1 MANSETGH
9 LARKSAATT
18 DGKLPPLP
26 CSVTL
31 DTGDGDFVSASS
43 SRKTLRR
50 DYVAVML
57 VNTTESVSTTLLY
70 PYIGLL
76 IVHLSPGM
84 SRGEAGTYSGLVVA
98 MLQVAAGIFGTTWGR
113 ASDHY
118 GRRPLIVLGLIACIV
133 FSLCFGLATSVWQL
147 LLFRFLYGAFNANIL
162 LVKTMIPEMSEP
174 GKEATGWA
182 MMNAGWNTGAAL
194 GPVFGGLLYD
204 PASRIAAFHGT
215 IFEER
220 PQLLPALACAGYAA
234 VALIVTL
241 LMLPETNTK
250 AMPPRWF
257 AQSRYGTLRQRAVDD
272 AEELH
277 EIGSPDV
284 GSAKES
290 AEGVQDIEIISRGVD
305 RREELELPRPPHQR
319 KYGLREMLSDNAM
332 VRFMYLHI
340 ANESCDTVFNEVF
353 PLLAILPV
361 VEGGLG
367 LDSATIGVIFTVF
380 AVETII
386 GNVVYPIAA
395 SRLSLVTTMRLGFWL
410 FGAFTLLHAALP
422 AINWGGNHAHI
433 VAACAALSLFRVF
446 GLTFSYSTSTMG
458 VAACAPRAHLGAAT
472 GISSSIAYLVQ
483 AVLPPIFTFVFAA
496 CVRGHETNNNQ
507 GDGPATPP
515 ANATFVATVSYN
527 STLAAGGP
535 QTFWGPAFPFNR
547 WFVFVLLAG
556 FLFSA
561 AFVAST
567 MRERHFS
574 RSEVTLCDGE
584 DTFGEL
590 EDASCTDDVDRSSE
604 QATAEVPN
612 GSTSS
617 SSPVAVL

>member
-1 MANSETGH
+1 M
-9 LARKSAATT
+9 
-18 DGKLPPLP
+18 
-26 CSVTL
+26 
-31 DTGDGDFVSASS
+31 ASS
-43 SRKTLRR
+43 SRKNLRR
-50 DYVAVML
+50 DYFAVML
-57 VNTTESVSTTLLY
+57 VNTTEAVSRWLLF
-70 PYIGLL
+70 PYIAF
-76 IVHLSPGM
+76 S
-84 SRGEAGTYSGLVVA
+84 YSVFVIA
-98 MLQVAAGIFGTTWGR
+98 MLQVASGIFGTTWGR
-113 ASDHY
+113 ASDRY

-133 FSLCFGLATSVWQL
+133 FSLCFGFATSLWQL

-182 MMNAGWNTGAAL
+182 IMNAGWNTGAVL
-194 GPVFGGLLYD
+194 GSVVGGVLYD
-204 PASRIAAFHGT
+204 PASRIAAFRGT

-220 PQLLPALACAGYAA
+220 PQLLPALACAAYAA

-241 LMLPETNTK
+241 LMLPETNAK

-257 AQSRYGTLRQRAVDD
+257 ARWFAQSRYGMLRQRAVDD

-284 GSAKES
+284 GSAES
-290 AEGVQDIEIISRGVD
+290 ATEGIQDVVVISRGVE
-305 RREELELPRPPHQR
+305 RGELQVPRPPRQR

-332 VRFMYLHI
+332 VHFMYLHI
-340 ANESCDTVFNEVF
+340 TTVSCDIVFNDVF
-353 PLLAILPV
+353 PSLAMLPV

-367 LDSATIGVIFTVF
+367 LGVHTLSVIFKIS

-386 GNVVYPIAA
+386 GNVVFPIAA

-410 FGAFTLLHAALP
+410 FGTFSLLHAALP
-422 AINWGGNHAHI
+422 AIDWRGDHAQI

-446 GLTFSYSTSTMG
+446 GLTFSYITSMMG

-483 AVLPPIFTFVFAA
+483 AVLSLGFTFADRR
-496 CVRGHETNNNQ
+496 RGPLE
-507 GDGPATPP
+507 
-515 ANATFVATVSYN
+515 
-527 STLAAGGP
+527 
-535 QTFWGPAFPFNR
+535 FWGPPFQ
-547 WFVFVLLAG
+547 FALVLLAG

-574 RSEVTLCDGE
+574 RSEITLCDGE

-590 EDASCTDDVDRSSE
+590 EDASSADDDVGRSAE
-604 QATAEVPN
+604 RATAEAPN
-612 GSTSS
+612 GSAASS
-617 SSPVAVL
+617 SSVAVQ